1 MPTFEELR
9 RNKYGDSTPQ
19 PEEEPDESTVP
30 VEERLPA
37 PYEDSE
43 DVMVSELLNQNPQL
57 TTEQQESG
65 EEFTSEQWFGLALG
79 TGVELTAP
87 IASNIAYLKWL
98 NRAKAAAKATRGLK
112 ATPLGLLGLGAAE
125 VGIGALSNVANQKIQ
140 LHYKSQKKFKISE
153 VMAAGVFN
161 ASPVVKVIDGLPVFK
176 FLQPKTGSK
185 FSYRNIITKTGEKL
199 VSGAAIGLLESAFR
213 QSVSGLLQEEELFD
227 EAGNVK
233 EGVYRDLLVSAGVGA
248 TLNTAMHGGVG
259 LFSYWRTKG
268 KAGRAEAVK
277 LTDLMDGDLVKQIDD
292 INKEI
297 QAEAA
302 DVGIFTNFKEKN
314 ARIAALK
321 KKKKQVEEAK
331 QLNQQLKEEIQEENA
346 RVDEAE
352 ANPKPIEEE
361 QTLTEEELDAPDEN
375 LREYTEED
383 LEVPKERQPV
393 EEVVEDPGNFV
404 DESFDLDLLKPKA
417 EEPVVSETKVKKPE
431 EVITP
436 KAETPKPQLNR
447 KTGDFA
453 FQRQS
458 KFDQEGKLQIE
469 TEGLEPTTPL
479 EPTSQEFKLIEATI
493 KTLLKKGRTNDE
505 IIADLAARGF
515 GGAIVGAE
523 MKLRGGP
530 NATVSFDNVLNKLR
544 TDDKISLQESIET
557 ANQSARDAAKN
568 AKAPEVVE
576 EPKKPEAPKPKVLKR
591 DGELQSLIDRTK
603 AAFSGGDV
611 PTIEGANIIREGKKL
626 YDNSISI
633 FTKAIHTFRE
643 GGNKDVRALQIA
655 LDEVVFLRKLNQK
668 VSDPLSTLVGRGLQ
682 SHRQDAAKYNYQT
695 VLSERAGA
703 ESDAWSD
710 VEKSLR
716 QTIENEAD
724 VSLFKNIQDAL
735 DVRPRFKRLGQ
746 ELDRQAT
753 QDFKNKL
760 REATEK
766 EPKEIPQ
773 EVIISRLQ
781 KKLREAQ
788 EEFAGLRPEQ
798 KAKKG
803 KEKSQEEID
812 IQNRLDFYATGKRE
826 AKQIAQEES
835 KLETYLE
842 LLEEGD
848 LAKIRQEVG
857 PAPDWANKKEVGSYL
872 AKIRQ
877 VNNRTKKLLQKQVV
891 ESDISLQD
899 PKKVAKA
906 QAKQKAQ
913 LEKRLKELQKRFGDI
928 NKIRP
933 KDKPKKAEADAEI
946 EDLKNRIKFHEANEA
961 DALKLEAALKE
972 RARLLKVETGPLGQQ
987 RAEITKPKGPA
998 KVPGE
1003 LEKVNEDI
1011 NFLKKNIKSRVK
1023 EIDKAA
1029 LEMTD
1034 EFQAAKAEAEIN
1046 KQLTKLDEELEELR
1060 SSFAKEPIEPGV
1072 KKPKDKDP
1080 RVKEKEDK
1088 IAFYKEARQ
1097 QIITLKKRYAE
1108 RARLLKLETGPLG
1121 AQRAEVTP
1129 KPTGPKKSEGVIADL
1144 DKDIAFLRS
1153 NMRKRVDEIDR
1164 ARLEMDEAFQE
1175 AKMLESIRK
1184 RRAIAQKRLDE
1195 RRERF
1200 ADDTDLDRRAA
1211 EKAGRNIEET
1221 DPVLVETQQKI
1232 KFYDEL
1238 EAEALKKK
1246 QLKEELAKRAEM
1258 EGRGIVSEM
1267 RAHLAPKP
1275 TGPQKVRST
1284 DKIRQEIRDSD
1295 KRMRDK
1301 LKDIDAAQ
1309 DSFREERIYEAVRKQ
1324 AMLAAQRDVET
1335 KLSRFFKGWGN
1346 NRVYSMIWQTSSV
1359 LASALGGIASTF
1371 KQFAKLGAEP
1381 IADLMSTKNYSGTQ
1395 IGAWQVLKANAY
1407 GLKEGLKNWK
1417 GTGRAVAMTAK
1428 NLESATGAAGT
1439 NRLTGDVSLGDPVK
1453 LFEAAQEQARRKRLR
1468 GEDIKGVQHIFARM
1482 PIGKMFN
1489 EFMKL
1494 PLRGIM
1500 PIDEL
1505 FRRQLLRSELM
1516 AEAWK
1521 DAFDAIPN
1529 DPKKA
1534 GELAADLYKQKW
1546 TKDQGLEILSQEGV
1560 NATATDTINKELLFD
1575 SNVANLDPSE
1585 IAQPISDKVLKFVKE
1600 LKLLKDN
1607 PAIGTFIHLL
1617 APIMTVV
1624 ARGAGRSIR
1633 VGVPIIP
1640 AAQAARN
1647 PYNHRIKKVEG
1658 EIRDKDNYIAHEE
1671 TTPQRKE
1678 ELQKEKEELEQRIK
1692 ELKGRRIAYHRD
1704 AITDTLIGSG
1714 MMATGFGMG
1723 AAGVAVGTLAWMTP
1737 EQRKK
1742 FQYKNPKA
1750 KANTIEGW
1758 GYREFFPLSIAFAIG
1773 ADWGMYSEMKEFTDE
1788 EGKPILT
1795 QDQNAIGFIIRSMS
1809 ELFKEVPVAG
1819 GIKSLQKIATGES
1832 ENINSVLADWLGSFG
1847 LVPSQINKV
1856 MKLHFEK
1863 GSVEELKGGDWQDRT
1878 AYRIVGH
1885 NPTGNKKTDHF
1896 GHDMQSP
1903 KTLLNTFIRWA
1914 PDRPQE
1920 LNAFDE
1926 VYKKDIEGEGQLIKP
1941 PTQFPVVSGI
1951 DMYKFVD
1958 NNGVSLHYRFNQE
1971 VKKLNIDKTILEI
1984 VKDKRWRKAWLKGS
1998 RKRTGTA
2005 DIGSVSNPA
2014 LQKLNTKFRVA
2025 YERAAKNIM
2034 KNKALLNEFISEE
2047 ENEVGSVEYDKY
2059 GKNKTLK
2066 QVIDSARGQS
2076 VLTGRPIAVEEVLG
2090 RNDLDELLQA
2100 NPQMQLTD

>member
-37 PYEDSE
+37 PYEDSG

-79 TGVELTAP
+79 TSVELTAP

-98 NRAKAAAKATRGLK
+98 KRAKTVARPLRMN
-112 ATPLGLLGLGAAE
+112 PLGVVAAE
-125 VGIGALSNVANQKIQ
+125 VGIGVLSNIANQQIQ
-140 LHYKSQKKFKISE
+140 LKYKSQKAFKISE

-185 FSYRNIITKTGEKL
+185 FAYRNIITKGGEKL
-199 VSGAAIGLLESAFR
+199 VSGAAIGALESAFR

-248 TLNTAMHGGVG
+248 TLNTALHGGVG

-268 KAGRAEAVK
+268 RAGRAEAVK

-297 QAEAA
+297 QEEAA

-314 ARIAALK
+314 ARVAALK
-321 KKKKQVEEAK
+321 KKRQQVEEAK

-361 QTLTEEELDAPDEN
+361 QTLTEEELDKPDEN

-393 EEVVEDPGNFV
+393 EEPEVKVE
-404 DESFDLDLLKPKA
+404 E
-417 EEPVVSETKVKKPE
+417 
-431 EVITP
+431 
-436 KAETPKPQLNR
+436 
-447 KTGDFA
+447 
-453 FQRQS
+453 
-458 KFDQEGKLQIE
+458 
-469 TEGLEPTTPL
+469 
-479 EPTSQEFKLIEATI
+479 
-493 KTLLKKGRTNDE
+493 
-505 IIADLAARGF
+505 
-515 GGAIVGAE
+515 
-523 MKLRGGP
+523 
-530 NATVSFDNVLNKLR
+530 
-544 TDDKISLQESIET
+544 
-557 ANQSARDAAKN
+557 
-568 AKAPEVVE
+568 EVVE
-576 EPKKPEAPKPKVLKR
+576 EPTTPVEKVPEEIEPTAVKDEEVEVKEPEVVAEPQKPEAPTPKVLKR
-591 DGELQSLIDRTK
+591 DNALQSLIDRTK

-682 SHRQDAAKYNYQT
+682 SHRQDASKYNYQT

-826 AKQIAQEES
+826 AKQIAQEEA

-946 EDLKNRIKFHEANEA
+946 EDLKNRIKFHEANEG

-987 RAEITKPKGPA
+987 RAEITKPKGPT
-998 KVPGE
+998 KVSGE

-1029 LEMTD
+1029 LEITD

-1046 KQLTKLDEELEELR
+1046 KQLSKLDEELEELR

-1088 IAFYKEARQ
+1088 IAYYKEARQ
-1097 QIITLKKRYAE
+1097 QIITLKKKLAE
-1108 RARLLKLETGPLG
+1108 RDRLLKLETGPLG

-1164 ARLEMDEAFQE
+1164 AKLEMDEAFQE

-1211 EKAGRNIEET
+1211 ERAGRNIEET
-1221 DPVLVETQQKI
+1221 DPVLVETQEKI

-1309 DSFREERIYEAVRKQ
+1309 DSFREERIYESVRKQ

-1346 NRVYSMIWQTSSV
+1346 LRVYSMIHQTSSV

-1381 IADLMSTKNYSGTQ
+1381 IADLMTTKNYRGTQ
-1395 IGAWQVLKANAY
+1395 ISALQVLKANAH
-1407 GLKEGLKNWK
+1407 GLREGLKNWK

-1428 NLESATGAAGT
+1428 NLESATGAAGA
-1439 NRLTGDVSLGDPVK
+1439 NRLTGDISFGDPVK
-1453 LFEAAQEQARRKRLR
+1453 LFEAAEEQARRKRLK

-1482 PIGKMFN
+1482 PIGKMFH

-1505 FRRQLLRSELM
+1505 FKRQLLRAENMS
-1516 AEAWK
+1516 EAWK

-1534 GELAADLYKQKW
+1534 SELAADLYKQKW

-1560 NATATDTINKELLFD
+1560 NSTATDTINKELLFD

-1585 IAQPISDKVLKFVKE
+1585 IAQPTADKVLKFVKE

-1624 ARGAGRSIR
+1624 ARGAGRTIR
-1633 VGVPIIP
+1633 VGVPFIP
-1640 AAQAARN
+1640 AAQAIRN
-1647 PYNHRIKKVEG
+1647 PYNNKIKTVRDK
-1658 EIRDKDNYIAHEE
+1658 IRDKDNYIAHEE
-1671 TTPQRKE
+1671 TTPQRRQ
-1678 ELQKEKEELEQRIK
+1678 ELQKEKEELEQKIK

-1704 AITDTLIGSG
+1704 AITDTLMGSG
-1714 MMATGFGMG
+1714 MMVTGYGMG

-1737 EQRKK
+1737 EQRRK
-1742 FQYKNPKA
+1742 FQHKNPKA

-1773 ADWGMYSEMKEFTDE
+1773 ADYGMYSEMKEFTDE
-1788 EGKPILT
+1788 DGKPILT
-1795 QDQNAIGFIIRSMS
+1795 KDQNAIGFIIRSMA

-1847 LVPSQINKV
+1847 LVSTQINKV
-1856 MKLHFEK
+1856 MKLYFEK
-1863 GSVEELKGGDWQDRT
+1863 GSVEELKGGSWQDRT
-1878 AYRIVGH
+1878 AYRVVGH

-1903 KTLLNTFIRWA
+1903 KTWLNTFIRWA
-1914 PDRPQE
+1914 PDRSQE

-1926 VYKKDIEGEGQLIKP
+1926 VYKKDIEGDGQLIKP
-1941 PTQFPVVSGI
+1941 PTQFPEVSGI

-1971 VKKLNIDKTILEI
+1971 VKKLNVDKLIIDI

-2005 DIGSVSNPA
+2005 DLGSVSNPA
-2014 LQKLNTKFRVA
+2014 LQKLNTKFRLA
-2025 YERAAKNIM
+2025 YERAAKNMM

-2047 ENEVGSVEYDKY
+2047 ENEVGTVEYDKY

-2066 QVIDSARGQS
+2066 QAIDSARGQS

-2090 RNDLDELLQA
+2090 RNDLEELLQA
-2100 NPQMQLTD
+2100 NPQMQRTD

>member
-1 MPTFEELR
+1 MSFELA
-9 RNKYGDSTPQ
+9 NKLIAGEKVSPKE

-37 PYEDSE
+37 PYEDAG
-43 DVMVSELLNQNPQL
+43 DIMVSELLDQNPQL

-87 IASNIAYLKWL
+87 IAGNIAYLKWL

-112 ATPLGLLGLGAAE
+112 ATPLGLLAFGAGEVILG
-125 VGIGALSNVANQKIQ
+125 GLSNVANQKIQ

-185 FSYRNIITKTGEKL
+185 FAYRNIIVKGGEKL

-302 DVGIFTNFKEKN
+302 DVGIFTNFKEKK
-314 ARIAALK
+314 AGIAALK
-321 KKKKQVEEAK
+321 KNKKKLEEAK

-393 EEVVEDPGNFV
+393 EEPEVKVEEVVE
-404 DESFDLDLLKPKA
+404 
-417 EEPVVSETKVKKPE
+417 
-431 EVITP
+431 
-436 KAETPKPQLNR
+436 
-447 KTGDFA
+447 
-453 FQRQS
+453 
-458 KFDQEGKLQIE
+458 
-469 TEGLEPTTPL
+469 EPTTPV
-479 EPTSQEFKLIEATI
+479 EKEEVEVKE
-493 KTLLKKGRTNDE
+493 
-505 IIADLAARGF
+505 
-515 GGAIVGAE
+515 
-523 MKLRGGP
+523 
-530 NATVSFDNVLNKLR
+530 
-544 TDDKISLQESIET
+544 
-557 ANQSARDAAKN
+557 
-568 AKAPEVVE
+568 PEVVE
-576 EPKKPEAPKPKVLKR
+576 EPKKPEAAPKPKILKR

-611 PTIEGANIIREGKKL
+611 PTIEGPNIIRESKKL

-633 FTKAIHTFRE
+633 FTKAIHTFKE

-668 VSDPLSTLVGRGLQ
+668 VSDPMAALVARGLQ
-682 SHRQDAAKYNYQT
+682 SHRQDAAKDNYQT
-695 VLSERAGA
+695 VLSERAITERGA
-703 ESDAWSD
+703 WGD
-710 VEKSLR
+710 VERSLR
-716 QTIENEAD
+716 QAIENEAD

-913 LEKRLKELQKRFGDI
+913 LEKRLKELQKRFGNI

-946 EDLKNRIKFHEANEA
+946 EDLKNRIKFHEANEG

-987 RAEITKPKGPA
+987 RAEITKPKGPT
-998 KVPGE
+998 KVSGE

-1164 ARLEMDEAFQE
+1164 AKLEMDEAFQE

-1258 EGRGIVSEM
+1258 EGR
-1267 RAHLAPKP
+1267 
-1275 TGPQKVRST
+1275 
-1284 DKIRQEIRDSD
+1284 
-1295 KRMRDK
+1295 
-1301 LKDIDAAQ
+1301 
-1309 DSFREERIYEAVRKQ
+1309 
-1324 AMLAAQRDVET
+1324 
-1335 KLSRFFKGWGN
+1335 
-1346 NRVYSMIWQTSSV
+1346 YSV
-1359 LASALGGIASTF
+1359 
-1371 KQFAKLGAEP
+1371 
-1381 IADLMSTKNYSGTQ
+1381 
-1395 IGAWQVLKANAY
+1395 
-1407 GLKEGLKNWK
+1407 
-1417 GTGRAVAMTAK
+1417 
-1428 NLESATGAAGT
+1428 
-1439 NRLTGDVSLGDPVK
+1439 
-1453 LFEAAQEQARRKRLR
+1453 
-1468 GEDIKGVQHIFARM
+1468 
-1482 PIGKMFN
+1482 
-1489 EFMKL
+1489 
-1494 PLRGIM
+1494 
-1500 PIDEL
+1500 
-1505 FRRQLLRSELM
+1505 
-1516 AEAWK
+1516 
-1521 DAFDAIPN
+1521 
-1529 DPKKA
+1529 
-1534 GELAADLYKQKW
+1534 
-1546 TKDQGLEILSQEGV
+1546 
-1560 NATATDTINKELLFD
+1560 
-1575 SNVANLDPSE
+1575 
-1585 IAQPISDKVLKFVKE
+1585 
-1600 LKLLKDN
+1600 
-1607 PAIGTFIHLL
+1607 
-1617 APIMTVV
+1617 
-1624 ARGAGRSIR
+1624 
-1633 VGVPIIP
+1633 
-1640 AAQAARN
+1640 
-1647 PYNHRIKKVEG
+1647 
-1658 EIRDKDNYIAHEE
+1658 
-1671 TTPQRKE
+1671 
-1678 ELQKEKEELEQRIK
+1678 
-1692 ELKGRRIAYHRD
+1692 
-1704 AITDTLIGSG
+1704 
-1714 MMATGFGMG
+1714 
-1723 AAGVAVGTLAWMTP
+1723 
-1737 EQRKK
+1737 
-1742 FQYKNPKA
+1742 
-1750 KANTIEGW
+1750 
-1758 GYREFFPLSIAFAIG
+1758 
-1773 ADWGMYSEMKEFTDE
+1773 
-1788 EGKPILT
+1788 
-1795 QDQNAIGFIIRSMS
+1795 
-1809 ELFKEVPVAG
+1809 
-1819 GIKSLQKIATGES
+1819 
-1832 ENINSVLADWLGSFG
+1832 
-1847 LVPSQINKV
+1847 
-1856 MKLHFEK
+1856 
-1863 GSVEELKGGDWQDRT
+1863 
-1878 AYRIVGH
+1878 
-1885 NPTGNKKTDHF
+1885 
-1896 GHDMQSP
+1896 
-1903 KTLLNTFIRWA
+1903 
-1914 PDRPQE
+1914 
-1920 LNAFDE
+1920 
-1926 VYKKDIEGEGQLIKP
+1926 
-1941 PTQFPVVSGI
+1941 
-1951 DMYKFVD
+1951 
-1958 NNGVSLHYRFNQE
+1958 
-1971 VKKLNIDKTILEI
+1971 
-1984 VKDKRWRKAWLKGS
+1984 
-1998 RKRTGTA
+1998 
-2005 DIGSVSNPA
+2005 
-2014 LQKLNTKFRVA
+2014 
-2025 YERAAKNIM
+2025 
-2034 KNKALLNEFISEE
+2034 
-2047 ENEVGSVEYDKY
+2047 
-2059 GKNKTLK
+2059 
-2066 QVIDSARGQS
+2066 
-2076 VLTGRPIAVEEVLG
+2076 
-2090 RNDLDELLQA
+2090 
-2100 NPQMQLTD
+2100 

>member
-1 MPTFEELR
+1 MSFELA
-9 RNKYGDSTPQ
+9 NKIIAGEKVSPKE

-30 VEERLPA
+30 LEERLPA
-37 PYEDSE
+37 PYEDAG
-43 DVMVSELLNQNPQL
+43 DIMVSELLDQNPQL

-79 TGVELTAP
+79 TGVELTTP
-87 IASNIAYLKWL
+87 IAGNIAYLKWL

-112 ATPLGLLGLGAAE
+112 ATPLGLLGLGAGE
-125 VGIGALSNVANQKIQ
+125 VILGGLSNVANQKIQ

-161 ASPVVKVIDGLPVFK
+161 ASPVVKFVDGLPVFK

-185 FSYRNIITKTGEKL
+185 FAYRNIIVKTGEKL
-199 VSGAAIGLLESAFR
+199 VSGATIGLLESAFR
-213 QSVSGLLQEEELFD
+213 NSVSGLLKEQELFD

-233 EGVYRDLLVSAGVGA
+233 EGVYEDLLMSAGVGA
-248 TLNTAMHGGVG
+248 TLNTAMHGSVG

-268 KAGRAEAVK
+268 KAGRVEAVK

-297 QAEAA
+297 QATAA
-302 DVGIFTNFKEKN
+302 DVGIFTNIKEKN
-314 ARIAALK
+314 AKIAALK

-361 QTLTEEELDAPDEN
+361 QTLTEEELDEPDEN

-393 EEVVEDPGNFV
+393 EEPEVKVEEEVVE
-404 DESFDLDLLKPKA
+404 
-417 EEPVVSETKVKKPE
+417 EPATPVEKVPEDIEPTPVKDE
-431 EVITP
+431 EV
-436 KAETPKPQLNR
+436 
-447 KTGDFA
+447 
-453 FQRQS
+453 
-458 KFDQEGKLQIE
+458 
-469 TEGLEPTTPL
+469 
-479 EPTSQEFKLIEATI
+479 EA
-493 KTLLKKGRTNDE
+493 KE
-505 IIADLAARGF
+505 
-515 GGAIVGAE
+515 
-523 MKLRGGP
+523 
-530 NATVSFDNVLNKLR
+530 
-544 TDDKISLQESIET
+544 
-557 ANQSARDAAKN
+557 
-568 AKAPEVVE
+568 PEVVE

-591 DGELQSLIDRTK
+591 DNALQSLIDRTK

-643 GGNKDVRALQIA
+643 GGNKDVRALRIA

-668 VSDPLSTLVGRGLQ
+668 VSDPLSTLSGRGLQ

-695 VLSERAGA
+695 VLSERAITERGA
-703 ESDAWSD
+703 WGD
-710 VEKSLR
+710 VERSLR
-716 QTIENEAD
+716 QAIENEAD

-812 IQNRLDFYATGKRE
+812 IQNRLNFYATGKRE
-826 AKQIAQEES
+826 AKQIAQEEA

-877 VNNRTKKLLQKQVV
+877 VNNRTKKLLQKQVI
-891 ESDISLQD
+891 EADISLQD

-987 RAEITKPKGPA
+987 RAEITKPKGPT

-1003 LEKVNEDI
+1003 LEKVNKDI
-1011 NFLKKNIKSRVK
+1011 NFLKKNIRSRVK

-1029 LEMTD
+1029 IEITD

-1046 KQLTKLDEELEELR
+1046 KQLTKLDDELEELR
-1060 SSFAKEPIEPGV
+1060 VSFAKEPIEPGV

-1088 IAFYKEARQ
+1088 IAFYKEARR
-1097 QIITLKKRYAE
+1097 QIITLKKKLAE
-1108 RARLLKLETGPLG
+1108 RDRLLKLETGPLG

-1164 ARLEMDEAFQE
+1164 ARLEMDEAYQE

-1211 EKAGRNIEET
+1211 ERAGRNIEET
-1221 DPVLVETQQKI
+1221 DFVLVETKEKI

-1301 LKDIDAAQ
+1301 LKDIDGAQ
-1309 DSFREERIYEAVRKQ
+1309 DSFREERIYESVRKQ
-1324 AMLAAQRDVET
+1324 AVSLAEKDVQN
-1335 KLSRFFKGWGN
+1335 KFVSIMKQWGN
-1346 NRVYSMIWQTSSV
+1346 YRVYAMIHQTSSV
-1359 LASALGGIASTF
+1359 LASALGGISSSF

-1381 IADLMSTKNYSGTQ
+1381 IADFLSSKEFRSSESGRVKEAILTFQ
-1395 IGAWQVLKANAY
+1395 ANLY
-1407 GLKEGLKNWK
+1407 GLREGFRNWE

-1428 NLESATGAAGT
+1428 NLKGATGATGL
-1439 NRLTGDVSLGDPVK
+1439 NRLTGDVLAGDPVK
-1453 LFEAAQEQARRKRLR
+1453 LFEAAKEQARRQRLK
-1468 GEDIKGVQHIFARM
+1468 GEKITGVQHIFARM
-1482 PIGKMFN
+1482 PIGKIID
-1489 EFMKL
+1489 EIMKL

-1505 FRRQLLRSELM
+1505 FKRQLLRSELM

-1521 DAFDAIPN
+1521 DAYNAIPN

-1560 NATATDTINKELLFD
+1560 NATATDTINKELLMD
-1575 SNVANLDPSE
+1575 SNVANLSPEE
-1585 IAQPISDKVLKFVKE
+1585 IYVPIADRFLRGVKDLRNE
-1600 LKLLKDN
+1600 NDYQGASAL
-1607 PAIGTFIHLL
+1607 IHLL
-1617 APIMTVV
+1617 FPILTVV
-1624 ARGAGRSIR
+1624 ARGASRSFR

-1640 AAQAARN
+1640 MTQARVLN
-1647 PYNHRIKKVEG
+1647 PYNSKIKKVETD
-1658 EIRDKDNYIAHEE
+1658 IINKDNQIAHKE
-1671 TTPQRKE
+1671 TTSSERF
-1678 ELQKEKEELEQRIK
+1678 ELQRSKEGLEQK
-1692 ELKGRRIAYHRD
+1692 LKDLKGRRVAYNRD
-1704 AITDTLIGSG
+1704 AITDMIVGAGMIGSG
-1714 MMATGFGMG
+1714 IL
-1723 AAGVAVGTLAWMTP
+1723 AGSAGIAIGTLSWMTRNQK
-1737 EQRKK
+1737 EKFERKSP
-1742 FQYKNPKA
+1742 KN
-1750 KANTIEGW
+1750 KANTIGGW
-1758 GYREFFPLSIAFAIG
+1758 SYKEFFPLSIGFALG
-1773 ADWGMYSEMKEFTDE
+1773 ADIGMYLKLRENAPD
-1788 EGKPILT
+1788 GKPILT
-1795 QDQNAIGFIIRSMS
+1795 KDQSYFNIGINAII
-1809 ELFKEVPVAG
+1809 ELYKEIPVAG
-1819 GIKSLQKIATGES
+1819 GIKTVEKLFSQDDDQMY
-1832 ENINSVLADWLGSFG
+1832 SVISDWLSSFIFIPAQ
-1847 LVPSQINKV
+1847 VKKV
-1856 MKLHFEK
+1856 LKLYFEK
-1863 GSVEELKGGDWQDRT
+1863 GSIEDLKGGSWLDRT
-1878 AYRIVGH
+1878 TYNTLGH

-1896 GHDMQSP
+1896 GYDMQSD
-1903 KTLLNTFIRWA
+1903 KTLLNTFLRMA
-1914 PDRPQE
+1914 PARAE
-1920 LNAFDE
+1920 GLNEFDLIF
-1926 VYKKDIEGEGQLIKP
+1926 KKDIEGEGELIKSP
-1941 PTQFPVVSGI
+1941 NQFPISDYSGI
-1951 DMYKFVD
+1951 DMYKFKD
-1958 NNGVSLHYRFNQE
+1958 NNGMTLRYRFNQE
-1971 VKKLNIDKTILEI
+1971 LKKLKVDEQVLEKI
-1984 VKDKRWRKAWLKGS
+1984 KNKSWKKKYERGS
-1998 RKRTGTA
+1998 ERRDNTVDLT
-2005 DIGSVSNPA
+2005 SVSNPG
-2014 LQKLNTKFRVA
+2014 LQDLNEILNKG
-2025 YERAAKNIM
+2025 YKKAAKNIL
-2034 KNKALLNEFISEE
+2034 KNIGNTGNTVWIDEFISEE
-2047 ENEVGSVEYDKY
+2047 ENKVGTVEYNKY
-2059 GKNKTLK
+2059 GPHKTLR
-2066 QVIDSARGQS
+2066 QVTDKAKGKS
-2076 VLTGRPIAVEEVLG
+2076 VHTGSPISLDEILKEQ
-2090 RNDLDELLQA
+2090 DLEELLQA
-2100 NPQMQLTD
+2100 NPQMQRTD

>member
-9 RNKYGDSTPQ
+9 KSKYGDSKPQ
-19 PEEEPDESTVP
+19 VEEEEVDESTVP
-30 VEERLPA
+30 LEERLPA
-37 PYEDSE
+37 PYEDA
-43 DVMVSELLNQNPQL
+43 DDIMVSELLNPNTQL
-57 TTEQQESG
+57 TTEQQEQSTG

-79 TGVELTAP
+79 TTFELTAP

-98 NRAKAAAKATRGLK
+98 NRAKAASKATRLLK
-112 ATPLGLLGLGAAE
+112 GTPLGLLGFGAGE
-125 VGIGALSNVANQKIQ
+125 VTVGALSNVANQKIQ
-140 LHYKSQKKFKISE
+140 QHYKSQKAFKISE
-153 VMAAGVFN
+153 VFAAGVFN
-161 ASPVVKVIDGLPVFK
+161 ASPVVKFVDGLPVFK

-185 FSYRNIITKTGEKL
+185 FSYRNIVTKGGEKL

-213 QSVSGLLQEEELFD
+213 QSVSGLLQEEDLFD

-248 TLNTAMHGGVG
+248 TLNTALHGSVG

-277 LTDLMDGDLVKQIDD
+277 LTDLMDGELVKQVDD

-297 QAEAA
+297 QKEAD
-302 DVGIFTNFKEKN
+302 DVGVFTNFAKKN
-314 ARIAALK
+314 AKIAKLK
-321 KKKKQVEEAK
+321 KQRKQVEEA
-331 QLNQQLKEEIQEENA
+331 QELNQQLKEEIQEENA

-361 QTLTEEELDAPDEN
+361 QTLTEEELDAPDEK
-375 LREYTEED
+375 LRE
-383 LEVPKERQPV
+383 
-393 EEVVEDPGNFV
+393 
-404 DESFDLDLLKPKA
+404 
-417 EEPVVSETKVKKPE
+417 
-431 EVITP
+431 
-436 KAETPKPQLNR
+436 
-447 KTGDFA
+447 
-453 FQRQS
+453 
-458 KFDQEGKLQIE
+458 
-469 TEGLEPTTPL
+469 
-479 EPTSQEFKLIEATI
+479 
-493 KTLLKKGRTNDE
+493 
-505 IIADLAARGF
+505 
-515 GGAIVGAE
+515 VGE
-523 MKLRGGP
+523 
-530 NATVSFDNVLNKLR
+530 
-544 TDDKISLQESIET
+544 
-557 ANQSARDAAKN
+557 
-568 AKAPEVVE
+568 EVVE
-576 EPKKPEAPKPKVLKR
+576 EPKVVEEEPAVQPKVEEPTAAGELAPPTAKEPETVVKQEPIEKPEAPKPETVPTPKILKR
-591 DGELQSLIDRTK
+591 DNVLQSLIDRTK

-626 YDNSISI
+626 YDDSISI

-724 VSLFKNIQDAL
+724 VTLFKNIQDAL

-760 REATEK
+760 REAVEK

-788 EEFAGLRPEQ
+788 QEFAGLRPEQ

-826 AKQIAQEES
+826 AKQVAQEES

-857 PAPDWANKKEVGSYL
+857 PAPDWNNKKEVASYL
-872 AKIRQ
+872 STIRK
-877 VNNRTKKLLQKQVV
+877 VNNKTKKLLQKQVI

-899 PKKVAKA
+899 PNKVAKA

-987 RAEITKPKGPA
+987 RAEIAKPKGPT
-998 KVPGE
+998 KVSGE
-1003 LEKVNEDI
+1003 LEKVN
-1011 NFLKKNIKSRVK
+1011 
-1023 EIDKAA
+1023 
-1029 LEMTD
+1029 
-1034 EFQAAKAEAEIN
+1034 
-1046 KQLTKLDEELEELR
+1046 
-1060 SSFAKEPIEPGV
+1060 
-1072 KKPKDKDP
+1072 
-1080 RVKEKEDK
+1080 
-1088 IAFYKEARQ
+1088 
-1097 QIITLKKRYAE
+1097 
-1108 RARLLKLETGPLG
+1108 
-1121 AQRAEVTP
+1121 
-1129 KPTGPKKSEGVIADL
+1129 
-1144 DKDIAFLRS
+1144 KDIAFLRS

-1164 ARLEMDEAFQE
+1164 ARLEMTEEFQE

-1195 RRERF
+1195 RRARLG
-1200 ADDTDLDRRAA
+1200 DDDDLDRRAA
-1211 EKAGRNIEET
+1211 ERAGRKIEET
-1221 DPVLVETQQKI
+1221 DPVLVETQEKI

-1246 QLKEELAKRAEM
+1246 QLKEELARRAEM
-1258 EGRGIVSEM
+1258 EGRGVVSEM

-1346 NRVYSMIWQTSSV
+1346 NRVYAMIWQTSSV
-1359 LASALGGIASTF
+1359 IASALGGIASTF

-1381 IADLMSTKNYSGTQ
+1381 IADLMSTKKYRGTQ
-1395 IGAWQVLKANAY
+1395 IGALQVLKANAH
-1407 GLKEGLKNWK
+1407 GLAEGLRNWK

-1428 NLESATGAAGT
+1428 NLESATGAAGA
-1439 NRLTGDVSLGDPVK
+1439 NRLTGDISLGDPEK
-1453 LFEAAQEQARRKRLR
+1453 LFEAAQELARRKRLR
-1468 GEDIKGVQHIFARM
+1468 GEKVTGVQHIFARM
-1482 PIGKMFN
+1482 PIGKMLN
-1489 EFMKL
+1489 ELLKL

-1516 AEAWK
+1516 SEAWK
-1521 DAFDAIPN
+1521 DAFEAIPN

-1534 GELAADLYKQKW
+1534 RELAADLYKQKW
-1546 TKDQGLEILSQEGV
+1546 TKDQGIEILSQEGV

-1575 SNVANLDPSE
+1575 SNVANLDPTE
-1585 IAQPISDKVLKFVKE
+1585 IAQPISDTVLRFVKE

-1607 PAIGTFIHLL
+1607 PSAGALIHLL

-1640 AAQAARN
+1640 ATQAIRN
-1647 PYNHRIKKVEG
+1647 PYNRRIKRVEG
-1658 EIRDKDNYIAHEE
+1658 EIRNKDNYIAHEE
-1671 TTPQRKE
+1671 TTPQRRQ
-1678 ELQKEKEELEQRIK
+1678 ELQKEKEELEQRVK

-1704 AITDTLIGSG
+1704 AITDTLMGSG
-1714 MMATGFGMG
+1714 MMAAGYGMG
-1723 AAGVAVGTLAWMTP
+1723 AAGVALGTLAWMTP
-1737 EQRKK
+1737 EQRRK
-1742 FQYKNPKA
+1742 FEHKNPKA

-1758 GYREFFPLSIAFAIG
+1758 GYRELFPLSIAFAIG
-1773 ADWGMYSEMKEFTDE
+1773 ADMANYDLMKDFTGED
-1788 EGKPILT
+1788 GKPILT
-1795 QDQNAIGFIIRSMS
+1795 EDQNRLGFVLRSIA
-1809 ELFKEVPVAG
+1809 ELFREVPVAG
-1819 GIKSLQKIATGES
+1819 GMKSIERIMSGKD
-1832 ENINSVLADWLGSFG
+1832 ENINSVLADWLGSFA
-1847 LVPSQINKV
+1847 LMPSQINKV
-1856 MKLHFEK
+1856 LKLFFEK
-1863 GSVEELKGGDWQDRT
+1863 GSVEELKGGTWQDRT
-1878 AYRIVGH
+1878 AYKITGH

-1903 KTLLNTFIRWA
+1903 KTWLNTFIRWA
-1914 PDRPQE
+1914 PERSEE

-1926 VYKKDIEGEGQLIKP
+1926 VYKKDIEGDGQLIKP
-1941 PTQFPVVSGI
+1941 PNKFPTISGI
-1951 DMYKFVD
+1951 DMYKFID

-1971 VKKLNIDKTILEI
+1971 VKKLNVDKTIIEI
-1984 VKDKRWRKAWLKGS
+1984 IKNKKWRKAWLKGS

-2014 LQKLNTKFRVA
+2014 LQVLNTAFTKA
-2025 YERAAKNIM
+2025 YKAAAKNMM
-2034 KNKALLNEFISEE
+2034 KDKVLLKEFISEE
-2047 ENEVGSVEYDKY
+2047 ENEVGTLDYNKY
-2059 GKNKTLK
+2059 GPHKTLK
-2066 QVIDSARGQS
+2066 QVIDSARGQTVFTGTPVS
-2076 VLTGRPIAVEEVLG
+2076 VERTLG
-2090 RNDLDELLQA
+2090 RNDLDELLKT
-2100 NPQMQLTD
+2100 NF

>member
-1 MPTFEELR
+1 MSFELA
-9 RNKYGDSTPQ
+9 NKIIVGEKVSPKE

-37 PYEDSE
+37 PYEDAG
-43 DVMVSELLNQNPQL
+43 DIMVSELLDQNPQL

-98 NRAKAAAKATRGLK
+98 NRTKAAAKATRGLK
-112 ATPLGLLGLGAAE
+112 ATPLGLIGFGLAE
-125 VGIGALSNVANQKIQ
+125 LGIGAASNYANQKIQ
-140 LHYKSQKKFKISE
+140 LHYKSQKKFKWSE
-153 VMAAGVFN
+153 IMAAAVFN
-161 ASPVVKVIDGLPVFK
+161 ASPVVKFVDGLPVFK

-185 FSYRNIITKTGEKL
+185 FAYRNIITKTGEKL

-213 QSVSGLLQEEELFD
+213 NSVSGLLKEQELFD

-233 EGVYRDLLVSAGVGA
+233 EGVYKDLLVSAGVGA

-297 QAEAA
+297 QAEA
-302 DVGIFTNFKEKN
+302 DGVGIFSALTTNFKEKN

-331 QLNQQLKEEIQEENA
+331 ELNQQLKEEIQEENA

-361 QTLTEEELDAPDEN
+361 QTLTEEELDKPDEN

-393 EEVVEDPGNFV
+393 EEPEVKVEEEVVE
-404 DESFDLDLLKPKA
+404 
-417 EEPVVSETKVKKPE
+417 
-431 EVITP
+431 
-436 KAETPKPQLNR
+436 
-447 KTGDFA
+447 
-453 FQRQS
+453 
-458 KFDQEGKLQIE
+458 
-469 TEGLEPTTPL
+469 EPTTPVEKVPEEI
-479 EPTSQEFKLIEATI
+479 EPTAVK
-493 KTLLKKGRTNDE
+493 DE
-505 IIADLAARGF
+505 E
-515 GGAIVGAE
+515 VGVKE
-523 MKLRGGP
+523 
-530 NATVSFDNVLNKLR
+530 
-544 TDDKISLQESIET
+544 
-557 ANQSARDAAKN
+557 
-568 AKAPEVVE
+568 PEVVE
-576 EPKKPEAPKPKVLKR
+576 EPKKPEAPTPKVLKR

-611 PTIEGANIIREGKKL
+611 PTIEGPNIIRESKKL

-668 VSDPLSTLVGRGLQ
+668 VSDPMAALVGRGLR
-682 SHRQDAAKYNYQT
+682 SHRQDAAKDNYQT
-695 VLSERAGA
+695 VLSERAITERGA
-703 ESDAWSD
+703 WGD
-710 VEKSLR
+710 VERSLR
-716 QTIENEAD
+716 QAIENEAD

-788 EEFAGLRPEQ
+788 EEFARLRSEQ

-826 AKQIAQEES
+826 AKQIAQEEA

-987 RAEITKPKGPA
+987 RAEITKPKGPT
-998 KVPGE
+998 KVSGE

-1011 NFLKKNIKSRVK
+1011 NFLNKNIKSRVK

-1034 EFQAAKAEAEIN
+1034 EFQAAKVEAEIN
-1046 KQLTKLDEELEELR
+1046 KQLTKLDKELEELR
-1060 SSFAKEPIEPGV
+1060 ASFAKEPVEPGV

-1097 QIITLKKRYAE
+1097 QIITLKKKYAE

-1164 ARLEMDEAFQE
+1164 ARLEMTEEFQE

-1258 EGRGIVSEM
+1258 EGRGVVSEM

-1301 LKDIDAAQ
+1301 LKDIDGAQ
-1309 DSFREERIYEAVRKQ
+1309 DSFREERIYESVRKQ
-1324 AMLAAQRDVET
+1324 AVSLAEKDVQN
-1335 KLSRFFKGWGN
+1335 KFVRIMKQWGN
-1346 NRVYSMIWQTSSV
+1346 YRVYAMIHQTSSV
-1359 LASALGGIASTF
+1359 LASALGGISSSF

-1381 IADLMSTKNYSGTQ
+1381 IADFLSSKEFRSSESGRVKEAILTFQ
-1395 IGAWQVLKANAY
+1395 ANLY
-1407 GLKEGLKNWK
+1407 GLREGFRNWE
-1417 GTGRAVAMTAK
+1417 GTGKAVAMTAK
-1428 NLESATGAAGT
+1428 NLKGATGATGL
-1439 NRLTGDVSLGDPVK
+1439 NRLTGDVLVGDPVK
-1453 LFEAAQEQARRKRLR
+1453 LFEAAKEQARRQRLK
-1468 GEDIKGVQHIFARM
+1468 GEKITGVQHIFARM
-1482 PIGKMFN
+1482 PIGKIID
-1489 EFMKL
+1489 EIMKL

-1505 FRRQLLRSELM
+1505 FKRQLLRSELM

-1521 DAFDAIPN
+1521 DAYNAIPN

-1560 NATATDTINKELLFD
+1560 NATATDTINKELLMD
-1575 SNVANLDPSE
+1575 SNVANLSPEE
-1585 IAQPISDKVLKFVKE
+1585 IYVPIADRFLRGVKDLRNE
-1600 LKLLKDN
+1600 NDYQGASAL
-1607 PAIGTFIHLL
+1607 IHLL
-1617 APIMTVV
+1617 FPILTVV
-1624 ARGAGRSIR
+1624 ARGASRSFR
-1633 VGVPIIP
+1633 VGVPVIP
-1640 AAQAARN
+1640 MTQARVLN
-1647 PYNHRIKKVEG
+1647 PYNSKIKKVETD
-1658 EIRDKDNYIAHEE
+1658 IINKDNQIAHKE
-1671 TTPQRKE
+1671 TTSSERF
-1678 ELQKEKEELEQRIK
+1678 ELQRSKEGLEQK
-1692 ELKGRRIAYHRD
+1692 LKDLKGRRVAYNRD
-1704 AITDTLIGSG
+1704 AITDMIVGAGMIGSG
-1714 MMATGFGMG
+1714 IL
-1723 AAGVAVGTLAWMTP
+1723 AGSAGIAIGTLSWMTRNQK
-1737 EQRKK
+1737 EK
-1742 FQYKNPKA
+1742 FESKSPKN
-1750 KANTIEGW
+1750 KANTIGGW
-1758 GYREFFPLSIAFAIG
+1758 SYKEFFPLSIGFAIG
-1773 ADWGMYSEMKEFTDE
+1773 ADIGMYLKLRENAPD
-1788 EGKPILT
+1788 GKPILT
-1795 QDQNAIGFIIRSMS
+1795 EDQSFFNIGINAII
-1809 ELFKEVPVAG
+1809 ELYKEIPVAG
-1819 GIKSLQKIATGES
+1819 GIKTVEKLFSQDDDKMY
-1832 ENINSVLADWLGSFG
+1832 SVLSDWLSSFIFI
-1847 LVPSQINKV
+1847 PSQVKKV
-1856 MKLHFEK
+1856 LKLHFEK
-1863 GSVEELKGGDWQDRT
+1863 GSIEDLKGGSWLDRT
-1878 AYRIVGH
+1878 TYNTLGH

-1896 GHDMQSP
+1896 GHDMQSD
-1903 KTLLNTFIRWA
+1903 KTLLNTFLRMA
-1914 PDRPQE
+1914 PARAE
-1920 LNAFDE
+1920 GLNEFDLIF
-1926 VYKKDIEGEGQLIKP
+1926 KKDIEGDGELIKP
-1941 PTQFPVVSGI
+1941 PNQFPISDYSGI
-1951 DMYKFVD
+1951 DMYKFKD
-1958 NNGVSLHYRFNQE
+1958 NKGMTLRYRFNQE
-1971 VKKLNIDKTILEI
+1971 LKKLKVDEQVLEKI
-1984 VKDKRWRKAWLKGS
+1984 KNKSWKKKYERGS
-1998 RKRTGTA
+1998 ERRDNTVDLT
-2005 DIGSVSNPA
+2005 SVSNPG
-2014 LQKLNTKFRVA
+2014 LRDLNEILNKG
-2025 YERAAKNIM
+2025 YKKAAKNIL
-2034 KNKALLNEFISEE
+2034 KNIGNTDNTVWIDEFISEE
-2047 ENEVGSVEYDKY
+2047 ENEVGTVEYNKY
-2059 GKNKTLK
+2059 GPRKTLR
-2066 QVIDSARGQS
+2066 QVTDKAKGKS
-2076 VLTGRPIAVEEVLG
+2076 VHTGAPISLDEILKEQ
-2090 RNDLDELLQA
+2090 DLEELLQA
-2100 NPQMQLTD
+2100 NPQMQRTD

>member
-9 RNKYGDSTPQ
+9 KSKYGDSKPQ
-19 PEEEPDESTVP
+19 IEEEEVDESTVP
-30 VEERLPA
+30 LEERLPA
-37 PYEDSE
+37 PYEDA
-43 DVMVSELLNQNPQL
+43 DDIMVSELLNPNTQL
-57 TTEQQESG
+57 TTEQQEQSAG

-79 TGVELTAP
+79 TSVELTAP
-87 IASNIAYLKWL
+87 IASNIAYIKWL
-98 NRAKAAAKATRGLK
+98 NRAKAASKATRPLK
-112 ATPLGLLGLGAAE
+112 GTPLGLLGLGAAE
-125 VGIGALSNVANQKIQ
+125 VTVGALSNVANQKIQ
-140 LHYKSQKKFKISE
+140 QHYKSQKAFKISE
-153 VMAAGVFN
+153 VFAAGVFN

-185 FSYRNIITKTGEKL
+185 FSYRNIVTKGGEKL

-213 QSVSGLLQEEELFD
+213 QSVSGLLQEEDLFD

-248 TLNTAMHGGVG
+248 TLNTALHGGVG

-277 LTDLMDGDLVKQIDD
+277 LTDLMDGELVKQVDD

-297 QAEAA
+297 QKEAD
-302 DVGIFTNFKEKN
+302 DVGVFTNFAKKN
-314 ARIAALK
+314 AKIAKLK
-321 KKKKQVEEAK
+321 KQRKQLEEA
-331 QLNQQLKEEIQEENA
+331 QELNQQLKEEIQEENA

-361 QTLTEEELDAPDEN
+361 QTLTEEELDAPDEK
-375 LREYTEED
+375 LRE
-383 LEVPKERQPV
+383 V
-393 EEVVEDPGNFV
+393 EE
-404 DESFDLDLLKPKA
+404 
-417 EEPVVSETKVKKPE
+417 
-431 EVITP
+431 
-436 KAETPKPQLNR
+436 
-447 KTGDFA
+447 
-453 FQRQS
+453 
-458 KFDQEGKLQIE
+458 
-469 TEGLEPTTPL
+469 
-479 EPTSQEFKLIEATI
+479 
-493 KTLLKKGRTNDE
+493 
-505 IIADLAARGF
+505 
-515 GGAIVGAE
+515 
-523 MKLRGGP
+523 
-530 NATVSFDNVLNKLR
+530 
-544 TDDKISLQESIET
+544 
-557 ANQSARDAAKN
+557 
-568 AKAPEVVE
+568 EVVE
-576 EPKKPEAPKPKVLKR
+576 EPKVVEEEPVVQTEKPKVEEPTAVGEPAPPTAEEPETVVKQEPIDKPEAPKPETVPTPKVLKR
-591 DGELQSLIDRTK
+591 DNVLQSLIDRTK

-626 YDNSISI
+626 YDDSISI

-668 VSDPLSTLVGRGLQ
+668 VSDPMSTLVARGLQ

-724 VSLFKNIQDAL
+724 VTLFKNIQDAL

-760 REATEK
+760 REAVEK

-788 EEFAGLRPEQ
+788 QEFAGLRPEQ

-826 AKQIAQEES
+826 AKQVAQEES

-857 PAPDWANKKEVGSYL
+857 PSPDWNNKKEVASYL
-872 AKIRQ
+872 STIRK
-877 VNNRTKKLLQKQVV
+877 VNNKTKKLLQKQVI

-899 PKKVAKA
+899 PNKVAKA

-987 RAEITKPKGPA
+987 RAEITKPKGPT
-998 KVPGE
+998 KVSGE

-1046 KQLTKLDEELEELR
+1046 KQLSKLDQELEELR
-1060 SSFAKEPIEPGV
+1060 ASFAKEPVEPGV

-1088 IAFYKEARQ
+1088 IAYYKEARQ
-1097 QIITLKKRYAE
+1097 QIITLKKKYAE

-1164 ARLEMDEAFQE
+1164 ARLEMTEEFQE

-1195 RRERF
+1195 RRARLG
-1200 ADDTDLDRRAA
+1200 DDDDLDRRAA
-1211 EKAGRNIEET
+1211 ERAGRKIEET
-1221 DPVLVETQQKI
+1221 DPVLVETQEKI

-1246 QLKEELAKRAEM
+1246 QLKEELARRAEM
-1258 EGRGIVSEM
+1258 EGRGVVSEM

-1324 AMLAAQRDVET
+1324 AMRAAQRDVET

-1346 NRVYSMIWQTSSV
+1346 NRVYAMIWQTSSV
-1359 LASALGGIASTF
+1359 IASALGGIASTF

-1381 IADLMSTKNYSGTQ
+1381 IADLMSTKKYRGTQ
-1395 IGAWQVLKANAY
+1395 IGALQVLKANAH
-1407 GLKEGLKNWK
+1407 GLAEGLRNWK

-1428 NLESATGAAGT
+1428 NLESATGAAGA
-1439 NRLTGDVSLGDPVK
+1439 NRLTGDISLGDPEK
-1453 LFEAAQEQARRKRLR
+1453 LFEAAQELARRKRLR
-1468 GEDIKGVQHIFARM
+1468 GEKVTGVQHIFARM
-1482 PIGKMFN
+1482 PIGKMLN
-1489 EFMKL
+1489 ELLKL

-1516 AEAWK
+1516 SEAWK
-1521 DAFDAIPN
+1521 DAFEAIPN
-1529 DPKKA
+1529 DPKRA
-1534 GELAADLYKQKW
+1534 RELAADLYKQKW
-1546 TKDQGLEILSQEGV
+1546 TKDQGIEILSQEGV

-1575 SNVANLDPSE
+1575 SNVANLDPTE
-1585 IAQPISDKVLKFVKE
+1585 IAQPIADTALRFVKE
-1600 LKLLKDN
+1600 LKQLKDN
-1607 PAIGTFIHLL
+1607 PSAGALIHLL

-1640 AAQAARN
+1640 ATQAIRN
-1647 PYNHRIKKVEG
+1647 PYNRRIKGVEG
-1658 EIRDKDNYIAHEE
+1658 EIRNKDNYIANEE
-1671 TTPQRKE
+1671 TTPQRRQ

-1704 AITDTLIGSG
+1704 AITDTLMGSG
-1714 MMATGFGMG
+1714 MMAAGYGMG
-1723 AAGVAVGTLAWMTP
+1723 AAGVALGTLAWMTP
-1737 EQRKK
+1737 EQRRK
-1742 FQYKNPKA
+1742 FEYKNPKA
-1750 KANTIEGW
+1750 KSNTIEGW
-1758 GYREFFPLSIAFAIG
+1758 GYRELFPLSVAFAIG
-1773 ADWGMYSEMKEFTDE
+1773 ADMANYELMKDFTGKD
-1788 EGKPILT
+1788 GKPILT
-1795 QDQNAIGFIIRSMS
+1795 EDQNRLGFVLRSIA
-1809 ELFKEVPVAG
+1809 ELFREVPVAG
-1819 GIKSLQKIATGES
+1819 GIKSIDRILTGKD
-1832 ENINSVLADWLGSFG
+1832 ENINSVLADWLGSFA
-1847 LVPSQINKV
+1847 LMPSQINKV
-1856 MKLHFEK
+1856 LKLFFEK
-1863 GSVEELKGGDWQDRT
+1863 GSVEELKGGTWQDRT
-1878 AYRIVGH
+1878 AYKITGH

-1903 KTLLNTFIRWA
+1903 KTWLNTFIRWA
-1914 PDRPQE
+1914 PERSEE

-1926 VYKKDIEGEGQLIKP
+1926 VYKKDIEGDGQLIKP
-1941 PTQFPVVSGI
+1941 PNNFPTISGI
-1951 DMYKFVD
+1951 DMYKFID

-1971 VKKLNIDKTILEI
+1971 VKKLNVDKTIIEI
-1984 VKDKRWRKAWLKGS
+1984 IKNKKWRKAWLKGS

-2014 LQKLNTKFRVA
+2014 LQVLNTAFTKA
-2025 YERAAKNIM
+2025 YKAAAKNMM
-2034 KNKALLNEFISEE
+2034 KDKVLLKEFISEE
-2047 ENEVGSVEYDKY
+2047 ENEVGTLDYNKY
-2059 GKNKTLK
+2059 GPHKTLK
-2066 QVIDSARGQS
+2066 QVIDSARGQTVFTGTPVS
-2076 VLTGRPIAVEEVLG
+2076 VERTLG
-2090 RNDLDELLQA
+2090 RNDLDELLKT
-2100 NPQMQLTD
+2100 NP

>member
-9 RNKYGDSTPQ
+9 RSKYGDSTPQ

-37 PYEDSE
+37 PYEDAG
-43 DVMVSELLNQNPQL
+43 DIMVSELLDQNPQL

-98 NRAKAAAKATRGLK
+98 NRTKTAAKATRGLK
-112 ATPLGLLGLGAAE
+112 ATPLGLIGFGLAE
-125 VGIGALSNVANQKIQ
+125 LGIGAASNYANQQIQ
-140 LHYKSQKKFKISE
+140 LHYKSQKKFKLSE
-153 VMAAGVFN
+153 VMAAAVFN

-185 FSYRNIITKTGEKL
+185 FAYRNIIVKTGEKL
-199 VSGAAIGLLESAFR
+199 VSGATIGLLESAFR
-213 QSVSGLLQEEELFD
+213 NSVSGLLKEQELFD

-233 EGVYRDLLVSAGVGA
+233 EGVYKDLLMSAGVGA

-297 QAEAA
+297 QATAA
-302 DVGIFTNFKEKN
+302 DVGIFTNIKEKN
-314 ARIAALK
+314 AKIAALK

-361 QTLTEEELDAPDEN
+361 QTLTEEELDKPDEN
-375 LREYTEED
+375 LREYNEED

-393 EEVVEDPGNFV
+393 EEPEVKVEEEVVE
-404 DESFDLDLLKPKA
+404 
-417 EEPVVSETKVKKPE
+417 
-431 EVITP
+431 
-436 KAETPKPQLNR
+436 
-447 KTGDFA
+447 
-453 FQRQS
+453 
-458 KFDQEGKLQIE
+458 
-469 TEGLEPTTPL
+469 EPTTPVEKVPEDI
-479 EPTSQEFKLIEATI
+479 EPTSVK
-493 KTLLKKGRTNDE
+493 DE
-505 IIADLAARGF
+505 E
-515 GGAIVGAE
+515 V
-523 MKLRGGP
+523 
-530 NATVSFDNVLNKLR
+530 V
-544 TDDKISLQESIET
+544 
-557 ANQSARDAAKN
+557 AKE
-568 AKAPEVVE
+568 PEVVA
-576 EPKKPEAPKPKVLKR
+576 EPKKPEAPTPKVLKR
-591 DGELQSLIDRTK
+591 DNALQSLIDRTK

-826 AKQIAQEES
+826 AKQIAQEEA

-946 EDLKNRIKFHEANEA
+946 EDLKNRIKFHEANEG

-987 RAEITKPKGPA
+987 RAEITKPKGPT
-998 KVPGE
+998 KVSGE

-1029 LEMTD
+1029 LEITD

-1046 KQLTKLDEELEELR
+1046 KQLSKLDEELEELR
-1060 SSFAKEPIEPGV
+1060 SSFAKEPVEPGV

-1088 IAFYKEARQ
+1088 IAYYKEARQ
-1097 QIITLKKRYAE
+1097 QIITLKKKLAE
-1108 RARLLKLETGPLG
+1108 RDRLLKLETGPLG

-1164 ARLEMDEAFQE
+1164 AKLEMDEAFQE

-1211 EKAGRNIEET
+1211 ERAGRNIEET
-1221 DPVLVETQQKI
+1221 DPVLVETQEKI

-1309 DSFREERIYEAVRKQ
+1309 DSFREERIYESVRKQ

-1359 LASALGGIASTF
+1359 LASALGGISSTF
-1371 KQFAKLGAEP
+1371 KQFAKLGTEP
-1381 IADLMSTKNYSGTQ
+1381 IADLMFSTKNYRGTQ
-1395 IGAWQVLKANAY
+1395 VSAWQVLKANAY
-1407 GLKEGLKNWK
+1407 GLREGLKNWK

-1428 NLESATGAAGT
+1428 NLESATGAAGG
-1439 NRLTGDVSLGDPVK
+1439 NRLTGDISLGDPIK
-1453 LFEAAQEQARRKRLR
+1453 LLEAAEEQARRKRLR

-1534 GELAADLYKQKW
+1534 SELAADLYKQKW

-1560 NATATDTINKELLFD
+1560 NSTATDTINKELLFD

-1640 AAQAARN
+1640 TAQAARN

-1658 EIRDKDNYIAHEE
+1658 QIRDKDNYIAHEE
-1671 TTPQRKE
+1671 TTPQRRQ
-1678 ELQKEKEELEQRIK
+1678 ELQKEKEELEQKIK

-1704 AITDTLIGSG
+1704 AITDTLMGSG
-1714 MMATGFGMG
+1714 MMAAGYGMG
-1723 AAGVAVGTLAWMTP
+1723 GAGVALGTLAWMTP

-1742 FQYKNPKA
+1742 FEHKNPKA

-1773 ADWGMYSEMKEFTDE
+1773 ADIANYDDMKEFTDE
-1788 EGKPILT
+1788 DGKPILT
-1795 QDQNAIGFIIRSMS
+1795 KKQNRLGFLLRSIT

-1819 GIKSLQKIATGES
+1819 GMKSIEKIMSGES
-1832 ENINSVLADWLGSFG
+1832 EQINSVLADWLGSFG
-1847 LVPSQINKV
+1847 LVPSQVNKV
-1856 MKLHFEK
+1856 LKLYFEK
-1863 GSVEELKGGDWQDRT
+1863 GSVEELKGGDIQDRL
-1878 AYRIVGH
+1878 AYKVVGH

-1914 PDRPQE
+1914 PDRSQE

-1926 VYKKDIEGEGQLIKP
+1926 VYKKDIEGDGQLIKP
-1941 PTQFPVVSGI
+1941 PTQFPEVSGI

-1971 VKKLNIDKTILEI
+1971 VKKLNVDKLIIDI

-2005 DIGSVSNPA
+2005 DLGSVSNPA
-2014 LQKLNTKFRVA
+2014 LQKLNTKFRLA

-2047 ENEVGSVEYDKY
+2047 ENKVGTVEYDKY

-2066 QVIDSARGQS
+2066 QAIDLARGQS
-2076 VLTGRPIAVEEVLG
+2076 VLTGKPISVEEVLG
-2090 RNDLDELLQA
+2090 RNDLEELLQA
-2100 NPQMQLTD
+2100 NPQMQRTD

>member
-19 PEEEPDESTVP
+19 VKEEEVDESTVP
-30 VEERLPA
+30 LEERLPA
-37 PYEDSE
+37 PYEDA
-43 DVMVSELLNQNPQL
+43 DDIMVSELLNPNTQL
-57 TTEQQESG
+57 STEQQEQSTS

-79 TGVELTAP
+79 TSFELTAP

-98 NRAKAAAKATRGLK
+98 NRAKAASKAAKPLK
-112 ATPLGLLGLGAAE
+112 GTPLGLLGFGAAE
-125 VGIGALSNVANQKIQ
+125 VTIGALSNVANQKIQ
-140 LHYKSQKKFKISE
+140 QHYKSQKAFKISE
-153 VMAAGVFN
+153 VFAAGVFN

-185 FSYRNIITKTGEKL
+185 FSYRNIVTKGGEKL

-213 QSVSGLLQEEELFD
+213 QSVSGLLQEEDLFD

-248 TLNTAMHGGVG
+248 TLNTALHGSVG

-277 LTDLMDGDLVKQIDD
+277 LTDLMDGELVKQVDD

-297 QAEAA
+297 QKEAA
-302 DVGIFTNFKEKN
+302 DVGIFTNFAKKK
-314 ARIAALK
+314 AKIVKLK
-321 KKKKQVEEAK
+321 KQRKQVEEA
-331 QLNQQLKEEIQEENA
+331 QELNQQLKEEIQEENA

-361 QTLTEEELDAPDEN
+361 QTLTEEELDAPDEK
-375 LREYTEED
+375 LRE
-383 LEVPKERQPV
+383 
-393 EEVVEDPGNFV
+393 
-404 DESFDLDLLKPKA
+404 
-417 EEPVVSETKVKKPE
+417 EEPAVVAEPAPPTAKEPETVVKQEPIE
-431 EVITP
+431 EP
-436 KAETPKPQLNR
+436 ETPKP
-447 KTGDFA
+447 
-453 FQRQS
+453 
-458 KFDQEGKLQIE
+458 E
-469 TEGLEPTTPL
+469 TEPTT
-479 EPTSQEFKLIEATI
+479 
-493 KTLLKKGRTNDE
+493 
-505 IIADLAARGF
+505 
-515 GGAIVGAE
+515 
-523 MKLRGGP
+523 
-530 NATVSFDNVLNKLR
+530 
-544 TDDKISLQESIET
+544 
-557 ANQSARDAAKN
+557 
-568 AKAPEVVE
+568 
-576 EPKKPEAPKPKVLKR
+576 KVLKR
-591 DGELQSLIDRTK
+591 DNALQSLIDRTK
-603 AAFSGGDV
+603 AAFSSGDV

-668 VSDPLSTLVGRGLQ
+668 VSDPLATLVGRGTQ

-724 VSLFKNIQDAL
+724 VTLFKNIQDAL

-753 QDFKNKL
+753 QDFKKKL
-760 REATEK
+760 REAAEK

-826 AKQIAQEES
+826 AKQIAQEETR
-835 KLETYLE
+835 LETYLE

-899 PKKVAKA
+899 PNKVAKA

-933 KDKPKKAEADAEI
+933 KDKPKKTEADAEI

-961 DALKLEAALKE
+961 DALKLEAALTE

-987 RAEITKPKGPA
+987 RAEITKPKGPT

-1003 LEKVNEDI
+1003 LEKVN
-1011 NFLKKNIKSRVK
+1011 
-1023 EIDKAA
+1023 
-1029 LEMTD
+1029 
-1034 EFQAAKAEAEIN
+1034 
-1046 KQLTKLDEELEELR
+1046 
-1060 SSFAKEPIEPGV
+1060 
-1072 KKPKDKDP
+1072 
-1080 RVKEKEDK
+1080 
-1088 IAFYKEARQ
+1088 
-1097 QIITLKKRYAE
+1097 
-1108 RARLLKLETGPLG
+1108 
-1121 AQRAEVTP
+1121 
-1129 KPTGPKKSEGVIADL
+1129 
-1144 DKDIAFLRS
+1144 KDIAFLRS

-1164 ARLEMDEAFQE
+1164 ARVEMDEKFQE

-1211 EKAGRNIEET
+1211 ERAGRKIEET
-1221 DPVLVETQQKI
+1221 DPVLLETQEKI

-1246 QLKEELAKRAEM
+1246 QLKEELARRAET
-1258 EGRGIVSEM
+1258 EGRAIVSEM

-1301 LKDIDAAQ
+1301 LKDIDAAE
-1309 DSFREERIYEAVRKQ
+1309 DSFRVERIYETVRNQAVK
-1324 AMLAAQRDVET
+1324 AAERDVGT
-1335 KLSRFFKGWGN
+1335 KVSRFMREWGN
-1346 NRVYSMIWQTSSV
+1346 HRVYAMIWQTSSV
-1359 LASALGGIASTF
+1359 LASALGGIASSF
-1371 KQFAKLGAEP
+1371 KQLVKLGAEP
-1381 IADLMSTKNYSGTQ
+1381 IADLMTTRNYRGTQ
-1395 IGAWQVLKANAY
+1395 IKALQVLKANAH
-1407 GLKEGLKNWK
+1407 GLAEGFRNWK
-1417 GTGRAVAMTAK
+1417 GTGRAVTRTAK
-1428 NLESATGAAGT
+1428 NLQGATGGEGL
-1439 NRLTGDVSLGDPVK
+1439 NRLTGDVSLGDPIR
-1453 LFEAAQEQARRKRLR
+1453 LLEIAEAQAKRKRLR
-1468 GEDIKGVQHIFARM
+1468 GEDVQGVQHILARL
-1482 PIGKMFN
+1482 PIHTIFS
-1489 EFMKL
+1489 EILKL

-1505 FRRQLLRSELM
+1505 FRRQLLRAELM
-1516 AEAWK
+1516 SEAWK

-1529 DPKKA
+1529 DPTKA
-1534 GELAADLYKQKW
+1534 SELAADLYKQKW

-1585 IAQPISDKVLKFVKE
+1585 IARPISDKVLEFVKE

-1607 PAIGTFIHLL
+1607 PSVGALIHLL
-1617 APIMTVV
+1617 SPIMTVV

-1633 VGVPIIP
+1633 VGVPLIP

-1647 PYNHRIKKVEG
+1647 PYNRRIKKTEG
-1658 EIRDKDNYIAHEE
+1658 EIRNKDNYIAHEE
-1671 TTPQRKE
+1671 TTPQRRQ

-1704 AITDTLIGSG
+1704 AITDTLLGSG
-1714 MMATGFGMG
+1714 MMAAGYGMG

-1737 EQRKK
+1737 EQRRK
-1742 FQYKNPKA
+1742 FEHKNPKA

-1758 GYREFFPLSIAFAIG
+1758 GYRELFPLSIGFAIG
-1773 ADWGMYSEMKEFTDE
+1773 ADYAMYSEMKEFTDE

-1795 QDQNAIGFIIRSMS
+1795 KDQSAVGFILKSIT
-1809 ELFKEVPVAG
+1809 ELFKEVPIAG
-1819 GIKSLQKIATGES
+1819 GMKSVEKIMSGES
-1832 ENINSVLADWLGSFG
+1832 EQINSVLADWLGSFA
-1847 LVPSQINKV
+1847 LMPSQINKI
-1856 MKLHFEK
+1856 MKLYFEK

-1878 AYRIVGH
+1878 AYKIVGH

-1896 GHDMQSP
+1896 GHDLQSP
-1903 KTLLNTFIRWA
+1903 KTWLNTFIRWA
-1914 PDRPQE
+1914 PDRSQE

-1941 PTQFPVVSGI
+1941 PSQFPVISGI

-1971 VKKLNIDKTILEI
+1971 VKKLNIDKTIIEI
-1984 VKDKRWRKAWLKGS
+1984 VKNPKWRAAWQEGS
-1998 RKRTGTA
+1998 KKRTGTI

-2014 LQKLNTKFRVA
+2014 LQVLNTAFTKA
-2025 YERAAKNIM
+2025 YKAAAKNMM

-2047 ENEVGSVEYDKY
+2047 ENEVGTAEYNKY

-2066 QVIDSARGQS
+2066 QLIDEARGQS
-2076 VLTGRPIAVEEVLG
+2076 VLTGKPISVEEVLG
-2090 RNDLDELLQA
+2090 RNDLDELLEA
-2100 NPQMQLTD
+2100 NPQMQIRN

>member
-9 RNKYGDSTPQ
+9 KSKYGDSKPQ
-19 PEEEPDESTVP
+19 FEEEEVDDSTVP
-30 VEERLPA
+30 LEERLPA
-37 PYEDSE
+37 PYEDAA
-43 DVMVSELLNQNPQL
+43 DIMVSELLNPNTQL
-57 TTEQQESG
+57 TTKQQEQSTS
-65 EEFTSEQWFGLALG
+65 EEFSSEQWFGLALG
-79 TGVELTAP
+79 TSFELTAP
-87 IASNIAYLKWL
+87 IASNLAYIKWL
-98 NRAKAAAKATRGLK
+98 NRAKAAAKVTKPFK
-112 ATPLGLLGLGAAE
+112 ATPFGLLGFGAAE
-125 VGIGALSNVANQKIQ
+125 VTVGALSNIANQKIQ
-140 LHYKSQKKFKISE
+140 LHYKSQKAFKLSE

-185 FSYRNIITKTGEKL
+185 FSYRNIVTKGGEKL
-199 VSGAAIGLLESAFR
+199 VSGAAIGILESAFR
-213 QSVSGLLQEEELFD
+213 QSVSGLLQEQDLFD
-227 EAGNVK
+227 ESGNVK

-248 TLNTAMHGGVG
+248 TLNTALHGGVG

-277 LTDLMDGDLVKQIDD
+277 LTDLMEGELVKQVDD

-297 QAEAA
+297 QKEAD
-302 DVGIFTNFKEKN
+302 DVGIFTNFAKKN
-314 ARIAALK
+314 AKIAKLK
-321 KKKKQVEEAK
+321 KQRKQLEEAK
-331 QLNQQLKEEIQEENA
+331 ELNQQLKEEIVEENA

-361 QTLTEEELDAPDEN
+361 QSLTEEELDAPDEK
-375 LREYTEED
+375 LRE
-383 LEVPKERQPV
+383 V
-393 EEVVEDPGNFV
+393 EE
-404 DESFDLDLLKPKA
+404 
-417 EEPVVSETKVKKPE
+417 
-431 EVITP
+431 
-436 KAETPKPQLNR
+436 
-447 KTGDFA
+447 
-453 FQRQS
+453 
-458 KFDQEGKLQIE
+458 
-469 TEGLEPTTPL
+469 
-479 EPTSQEFKLIEATI
+479 
-493 KTLLKKGRTNDE
+493 
-505 IIADLAARGF
+505 
-515 GGAIVGAE
+515 
-523 MKLRGGP
+523 
-530 NATVSFDNVLNKLR
+530 
-544 TDDKISLQESIET
+544 
-557 ANQSARDAAKN
+557 
-568 AKAPEVVE
+568 EVVE
-576 EPKKPEAPKPKVLKR
+576 EPKTVEEEVEVETEEPTKVEEPVQPTAKEPETAVQEEPIKEPETLKPEAVPTPKPKVLKR
-591 DGELQSLIDRTK
+591 DNVLQSLIDRTK

-668 VSDPLSTLVGRGLQ
+668 VTDPINTLIGRGMQ
-682 SHRQDAAKYNYQT
+682 SNRQDAAKYNYQT

-724 VSLFKNIQDAL
+724 VTLFKNIQDAL
-735 DVRPRFKRLGQ
+735 DVRPRFKRLGE

-766 EPKEIPQ
+766 KPKEIPQ

-788 EEFAGLRPEQ
+788 QEFAGLKPEQ

-803 KEKSQEEID
+803 KDKSQEEIE
-812 IQNRLDFYATGKRE
+812 IQKRLDFYATGKRE
-826 AKQIAQEES
+826 AKQLAQEES
-835 KLETYLE
+835 RLETYLE

-848 LAKIRQEVG
+848 IAKIRQQVG
-857 PAPDWANKKEVGSYL
+857 PAPDWTNKKAVGSYL
-872 AKIRQ
+872 ATIRK
-877 VNNRTKKLLQKQVV
+877 VNNKTKKLLQKQVV

-899 PKKVAKA
+899 PNKVAKA

-961 DALKLEAALKE
+961 DALKLEEALKE

-987 RAEITKPKGPA
+987 RAEITKPKGPS

-1003 LEKVNEDI
+1003 LEKVNKDI
-1011 NFLKKNIKSRVK
+1011 SFLKSNIRSRVK

-1034 EFQAAKAEAEIN
+1034 EFQAAKAEKEIN
-1046 KQLTKLDEELEELR
+1046 KQISKLDDELQELR
-1060 SSFAKEPIEPGV
+1060 ESFAKEPVETGV
-1072 KKPKDKDP
+1072 KKPVEKDP
-1080 RVKEKEDK
+1080 RIKEREDK
-1088 IAFYKEARQ
+1088 IAYYKEARQ
-1097 QIITLKKRYAE
+1097 QIITLKKKYAE
-1108 RARLLKLETGPLG
+1108 RARLLELETGPLG

-1129 KPTGPKKSEGVIADL
+1129 KPTGPRKSEGVIADL
-1144 DKDIAFLRS
+1144 DKDIAFLRK
-1153 NMRKRVDEIDR
+1153 NMRQRVDDIDR
-1164 ARLEMDEAFQE
+1164 ARLEMDEAYQE

-1195 RRERF
+1195 RRARLG
-1200 ADDTDLDRRAA
+1200 DDDDLDRRAA
-1211 EKAGRNIEET
+1211 ERAGRKIEET
-1221 DPVLVETQQKI
+1221 DPVLVETQEKI

-1246 QLKEELAKRAEM
+1246 ELKEELARRAEL
-1258 EGRGIVSEM
+1258 EGRGVVSEM

-1309 DSFREERIYEAVRKQ
+1309 DSFREERIYESVRKQ

-1346 NRVYSMIWQTSSV
+1346 NRVYAMIWQTSSV
-1359 LASALGGIASTF
+1359 IASALGGIASTF

-1381 IADLMSTKNYSGTQ
+1381 IADLMSTKKYRGTQ
-1395 IGAWQVLKANAY
+1395 IGALQVLKANAY
-1407 GLKEGLKNWK
+1407 GLVEGLRNWK

-1428 NLESATGAAGT
+1428 NLESATGAAGA
-1439 NRLTGDVSLGDPVK
+1439 NRLTGDISLGDPEK
-1453 LFEAAQEQARRKRLR
+1453 LFEAAEELARRKRLR
-1468 GEDIKGVQHIFARM
+1468 GEKVTGVQHIFARM
-1482 PIGKMFN
+1482 PIGKMLN
-1489 EFMKL
+1489 ELLKL

-1516 AEAWK
+1516 SEAWK
-1521 DAFDAIPN
+1521 DAFEAIPN
-1529 DPKKA
+1529 DPKRA
-1534 GELAADLYKQKW
+1534 SELAADLYKQKW
-1546 TKDQGLEILSQEGV
+1546 TKDQGIEILSQEGV

-1575 SNVANLDPSE
+1575 SNVANLDPTE
-1585 IAQPISDKVLKFVKE
+1585 IARPISDTVLRLVKE

-1607 PAIGTFIHLL
+1607 PAAGALIHLL

-1640 AAQAARN
+1640 ATQAIRN
-1647 PYNHRIKKVEG
+1647 PYNRRIKRVEG
-1658 EIRDKDNYIAHEE
+1658 EIRNKDNYIAHEE
-1671 TTPQRKE
+1671 TTPQRRQ
-1678 ELQKEKEELEQRIK
+1678 ELQKEKEELEQKIK

-1704 AITDTLIGSG
+1704 AITDTLMGSG
-1714 MMATGFGMG
+1714 MMFAGYGMC
-1723 AAGVAVGTLAWMTP
+1723 AAGVALGTLAWMTP
-1737 EQRKK
+1737 EQRRK
-1742 FQYKNPKA
+1742 FEHKNPKA

-1758 GYREFFPLSIAFAIG
+1758 GYRELFPLSIAFAIG
-1773 ADWGMYSEMKEFTDE
+1773 ADMANYDAIKEFTGED
-1788 EGKPILT
+1788 GKPILT
-1795 QDQNAIGFIIRSMS
+1795 EEQNRLGFVLRSIA
-1809 ELFKEVPVAG
+1809 ELFREVPVAG
-1819 GIKSLQKIATGES
+1819 GMKSIERIMSGKD
-1832 ENINSVLADWLGSFG
+1832 ENINSVLADWLGSFA
-1847 LVPSQINKV
+1847 LMPSQINKV
-1856 MKLHFEK
+1856 LKLFFEK
-1863 GSVEELKGGDWQDRT
+1863 GSVEELKGGTWQDRT
-1878 AYRIVGH
+1878 AYKVTGH

-1903 KTLLNTFIRWA
+1903 KTWLNTFIRWA
-1914 PDRPQE
+1914 PERSEE

-1926 VYKKDIEGEGQLIKP
+1926 VYKKDIEGDGQLIKP
-1941 PTQFPVVSGI
+1941 PNQFPTGKGLVSGI
-1951 DMYKFVD
+1951 DMYKFID

-1971 VKKLNIDKTILEI
+1971 VKKLNVDKKIIEI
-1984 VKDKRWRKAWLKGS
+1984 VKDKKWRKAWRKGS
-1998 RKRTGTA
+1998 EKRTDTA

-2014 LQKLNTKFRVA
+2014 LQVLNTTFRKS
-2025 YERAAKNIM
+2025 YEAAAKNMM
-2034 KNKALLNEFISEE
+2034 KDKNLLKEFISEE
-2047 ENEVGSVEYDKY
+2047 ENKIGTLDYNKY
-2059 GKNKTLK
+2059 GPHKTLK
-2066 QVIDSARGQS
+2066 QVIDSARGKS
-2076 VLTGRPIAVEEVLG
+2076 VYTGEPVSVERALG
-2090 RNDLDELLQA
+2090 RNDLKELIEA
-2100 NPQMQLTD
+2100 NP

>member
-9 RNKYGDSTPQ
+9 KSKYGDSKPQ
-19 PEEEPDESTVP
+19 IEEEEVDESTVP
-30 VEERLPA
+30 LEERLPA
-37 PYEDSE
+37 PYEDAG
-43 DVMVSELLNQNPQL
+43 DIMVSELLNPNTQL
-57 TTEQQESG
+57 TTEQQEQSAG
-65 EEFTSEQWFGLALG
+65 EEFTSEQWFGLAIG
-79 TGVELTAP
+79 TTFELTAP

-98 NRAKAAAKATRGLK
+98 NRAKAASKATRLLK
-112 ATPLGLLGLGAAE
+112 GTPLGLLGFGAGE
-125 VGIGALSNVANQKIQ
+125 VTVGALSNVANQKIQ
-140 LHYKSQKKFKISE
+140 QHYKSQKAFKISE
-153 VMAAGVFN
+153 VFAAGVFN

-185 FSYRNIITKTGEKL
+185 FSYRNIVTKGGEKL

-213 QSVSGLLQEEELFD
+213 QSVSGLLQEEDLFD

-248 TLNTAMHGGVG
+248 TLNTALHGGVG

-277 LTDLMDGDLVKQIDD
+277 LTDLMDGELVKQVDD

-297 QAEAA
+297 QKEAD
-302 DVGIFTNFKEKN
+302 DVGVFTNFAKKN
-314 ARIAALK
+314 AKIAKLK
-321 KKKKQVEEAK
+321 KQRKQLEEA
-331 QLNQQLKEEIQEENA
+331 QELNQQLKEEIQEENA

-361 QTLTEEELDAPDEN
+361 QTLTEEELDAPDEK
-375 LREYTEED
+375 LRE
-383 LEVPKERQPV
+383 V
-393 EEVVEDPGNFV
+393 EE
-404 DESFDLDLLKPKA
+404 
-417 EEPVVSETKVKKPE
+417 
-431 EVITP
+431 
-436 KAETPKPQLNR
+436 
-447 KTGDFA
+447 
-453 FQRQS
+453 
-458 KFDQEGKLQIE
+458 
-469 TEGLEPTTPL
+469 
-479 EPTSQEFKLIEATI
+479 
-493 KTLLKKGRTNDE
+493 
-505 IIADLAARGF
+505 
-515 GGAIVGAE
+515 
-523 MKLRGGP
+523 
-530 NATVSFDNVLNKLR
+530 
-544 TDDKISLQESIET
+544 
-557 ANQSARDAAKN
+557 
-568 AKAPEVVE
+568 EVVE
-576 EPKKPEAPKPKVLKR
+576 EPKVVEEEPAVQPKVEEPTAVGEPAPPTAKEPETVVKQEPIEKPEAPKPEAVPTPKVLKR
-591 DGELQSLIDRTK
+591 DNVLQSLIDRTK

-626 YDNSISI
+626 YDDSISI
-633 FTKAIHTFRE
+633 FTKSIHTFRE

-668 VSDPLSTLVGRGLQ
+668 VSDPMSTLVARGLQ

-724 VSLFKNIQDAL
+724 VTLFKNIQDAL

-760 REATEK
+760 KEAVEK

-788 EEFAGLRPEQ
+788 QEFSGLRPEQ

-826 AKQIAQEES
+826 AKQVAQEES

-857 PAPDWANKKEVGSYL
+857 PTPDWNNKKEVASYL
-872 AKIRQ
+872 STIRK
-877 VNNRTKKLLQKQVV
+877 VNNKTKKLLQKQVI

-899 PKKVAKA
+899 PNKVAKA

-987 RAEITKPKGPA
+987 RAEITKPKGPT
-998 KVPGE
+998 KVSGE
-1003 LEKVNEDI
+1003 LEKVN
-1011 NFLKKNIKSRVK
+1011 
-1023 EIDKAA
+1023 
-1029 LEMTD
+1029 
-1034 EFQAAKAEAEIN
+1034 
-1046 KQLTKLDEELEELR
+1046 
-1060 SSFAKEPIEPGV
+1060 
-1072 KKPKDKDP
+1072 
-1080 RVKEKEDK
+1080 
-1088 IAFYKEARQ
+1088 
-1097 QIITLKKRYAE
+1097 
-1108 RARLLKLETGPLG
+1108 
-1121 AQRAEVTP
+1121 
-1129 KPTGPKKSEGVIADL
+1129 
-1144 DKDIAFLRS
+1144 KDITFLRS

-1164 ARLEMDEAFQE
+1164 ARLEMTEEFQE

-1195 RRERF
+1195 RRARLG
-1200 ADDTDLDRRAA
+1200 DDDDLDRRAA
-1211 EKAGRNIEET
+1211 ERAGRKIEET
-1221 DPVLVETQQKI
+1221 DPVLVETQEKI

-1238 EAEALKKK
+1238 EVEALKKK
-1246 QLKEELAKRAEM
+1246 QLKEELARRAEM
-1258 EGRGIVSEM
+1258 EGRGVVSEM
-1267 RAHLAPKP
+1267 RAHLEPKP

-1309 DSFREERIYEAVRKQ
+1309 DSFREERIYESVRKQ

-1346 NRVYSMIWQTSSV
+1346 NRVYAMIWQTSSV
-1359 LASALGGIASTF
+1359 IASALGGISSTF

-1381 IADLMSTKNYSGTQ
+1381 IANLMTTKKYRGTQ
-1395 IGAWQVLKANAY
+1395 IGALQVLIANTH
-1407 GLKEGLKNWK
+1407 GLVEGLRNWR

-1428 NLESATGAAGT
+1428 NLESATGAAGA
-1439 NRLTGDVSLGDPVK
+1439 NRLTGDISLGDPEK
-1453 LFEAAQEQARRKRLR
+1453 LFEAAQELARRKRLR
-1468 GEDIKGVQHIFARM
+1468 GEKVTGVQHIFARM
-1482 PIGKMFN
+1482 PIGKMLN
-1489 EFMKL
+1489 ELLKL

-1516 AEAWK
+1516 SEAWK
-1521 DAFDAIPN
+1521 DAFEAIPN
-1529 DPKKA
+1529 DPKRA
-1534 GELAADLYKQKW
+1534 RELAADLYKQKW
-1546 TKDQGLEILSQEGV
+1546 TKDQGIEILSQEGV

-1575 SNVANLDPSE
+1575 SNVANLDPTE
-1585 IAQPISDKVLKFVKE
+1585 IAQPIADTALRFVKE
-1600 LKLLKDN
+1600 LKQLKDN
-1607 PAIGTFIHLL
+1607 PAAGALIHLL

-1640 AAQAARN
+1640 ATQAIRN
-1647 PYNHRIKKVEG
+1647 PYNRRIKKVEG
-1658 EIRDKDNYIAHEE
+1658 DIRDKDNYIANEE
-1671 TTPQRKE
+1671 TTPQRRQ

-1704 AITDTLIGSG
+1704 AITDTLMGSG
-1714 MMATGFGMG
+1714 MMAAGYGMG
-1723 AAGVAVGTLAWMTP
+1723 AAGVALGTLAWMTP
-1737 EQRKK
+1737 EQRRK
-1742 FQYKNPKA
+1742 FEYKNPKA
-1750 KANTIEGW
+1750 KSNTIEGW
-1758 GYREFFPLSIAFAIG
+1758 GYRELFPLSVAFAIG
-1773 ADWGMYSEMKEFTDE
+1773 ADMANYDLMKDFTGED
-1788 EGKPILT
+1788 GKPILT
-1795 QDQNAIGFIIRSMS
+1795 EDQNRLGFVLRSIA
-1809 ELFKEVPVAG
+1809 ELFREVPVAG
-1819 GIKSLQKIATGES
+1819 GIKSIDRILTGKDD
-1832 ENINSVLADWLGSFG
+1832 NINSVLADWLGSFA
-1847 LVPSQINKV
+1847 LMPSQINKV
-1856 MKLHFEK
+1856 LKLFFEK
-1863 GSVEELKGGDWQDRT
+1863 GSVEELKGGTWQDRT
-1878 AYRIVGH
+1878 AYKITGH

-1903 KTLLNTFIRWA
+1903 KTWLNTFIRWA
-1914 PDRPQE
+1914 PERSEE

-1926 VYKKDIEGEGQLIKP
+1926 VYKKDIEGDGQLIKP
-1941 PTQFPVVSGI
+1941 PNKFPTISGI
-1951 DMYKFVD
+1951 DMYKFID

-1971 VKKLNIDKTILEI
+1971 VKKLNVDKTIIEI
-1984 VKDKRWRKAWLKGS
+1984 IKNKKWRKAWLKGS

-2014 LQKLNTKFRVA
+2014 LQVLNTAFTKA
-2025 YERAAKNIM
+2025 YKAAAKNMM
-2034 KNKALLNEFISEE
+2034 KDKVLLKEFISEE
-2047 ENEVGSVEYDKY
+2047 ENEVGTLNYNKY
-2059 GKNKTLK
+2059 GPHKTLK
-2066 QVIDSARGQS
+2066 QVIDSARGQTVFTGTPVS
-2076 VLTGRPIAVEEVLG
+2076 VERTLG
-2090 RNDLDELLQA
+2090 RNDLDELLKT
-2100 NPQMQLTD
+2100 NF

>member
-9 RNKYGDSTPQ
+9 KSKYGDSKPQ
-19 PEEEPDESTVP
+19 FEEEEVDDSTVP
-30 VEERLPA
+30 LEERLPA
-37 PYEDSE
+37 PYEDAA
-43 DVMVSELLNQNPQL
+43 DIMVSELLNPNTQL
-57 TTEQQESG
+57 TTKQQEQSTS
-65 EEFTSEQWFGLALG
+65 EEFSSEQWFGLALG
-79 TGVELTAP
+79 TSFELTAP
-87 IASNIAYLKWL
+87 IASNLAYIKWL
-98 NRAKAAAKATRGLK
+98 NRAKAAAKVTKPFK
-112 ATPLGLLGLGAAE
+112 ATPLGLLGFGAAE
-125 VGIGALSNVANQKIQ
+125 VTVGALSNIANQKIQ
-140 LHYKSQKKFKISE
+140 LHYKSQKAFKLSE

-185 FSYRNIITKTGEKL
+185 FSYRNIVTKGGEKL
-199 VSGAAIGLLESAFR
+199 VSGAAIGILESAFR
-213 QSVSGLLQEEELFD
+213 QSVSGLLQEQDLFD
-227 EAGNVK
+227 ESGNVK

-248 TLNTAMHGGVG
+248 TLNTALHGGVG

-277 LTDLMDGDLVKQIDD
+277 LTDLMEGELVKQVDD

-297 QAEAA
+297 QKEAD
-302 DVGIFTNFKEKN
+302 DVGIFTNFAKKN
-314 ARIAALK
+314 AKIAKLK
-321 KKKKQVEEAK
+321 KQRKQLEEAK
-331 QLNQQLKEEIQEENA
+331 ELNQQLKEEIQEENT
-346 RVDEAE
+346 RVDDAE

-361 QTLTEEELDAPDEN
+361 QSLTEEELDAPDEK
-375 LREYTEED
+375 LRE
-383 LEVPKERQPV
+383 V
-393 EEVVEDPGNFV
+393 EE
-404 DESFDLDLLKPKA
+404 
-417 EEPVVSETKVKKPE
+417 
-431 EVITP
+431 
-436 KAETPKPQLNR
+436 
-447 KTGDFA
+447 
-453 FQRQS
+453 
-458 KFDQEGKLQIE
+458 
-469 TEGLEPTTPL
+469 
-479 EPTSQEFKLIEATI
+479 EA
-493 KTLLKKGRTNDE
+493 
-505 IIADLAARGF
+505 
-515 GGAIVGAE
+515 
-523 MKLRGGP
+523 
-530 NATVSFDNVLNKLR
+530 
-544 TDDKISLQESIET
+544 
-557 ANQSARDAAKN
+557 
-568 AKAPEVVE
+568 VE
-576 EPKKPEAPKPKVLKR
+576 EPKTVEEEVEVETEEPKVEEPVQPTAKEPETKVQEEPIKEAEPPKPEAVPTPKPKVLKR
-591 DGELQSLIDRTK
+591 DNVLQSLIDRTK

-668 VSDPLSTLVGRGLQ
+668 VSDPLSTLIGRGMQ

-724 VSLFKNIQDAL
+724 VTLFKNIQDAL
-735 DVRPRFKRLGQ
+735 DVRPRFKRLGE

-766 EPKEIPQ
+766 KPKEIPQ

-788 EEFAGLRPEQ
+788 QEFAGLKPEQ

-803 KEKSQEEID
+803 KDKSQEEID
-812 IQNRLDFYATGKRE
+812 IQKRLDFYATGKRE
-826 AKQIAQEES
+826 AKQLAQEES
-835 KLETYLE
+835 RLETYLE

-848 LAKIRQEVG
+848 IAKIRQQVG
-857 PAPDWANKKEVGSYL
+857 PAPDWTNKKAVGSYL
-872 AKIRQ
+872 ATIRK
-877 VNNRTKKLLQKQVV
+877 VNNKTKKLLQKQVV

-899 PKKVAKA
+899 PNKVAKA
-906 QAKQKAQ
+906 RAKQKAQ

-961 DALKLEAALKE
+961 DALKLEEALKE

-987 RAEITKPKGPA
+987 RAEITKPKGPS

-1003 LEKVNEDI
+1003 LEKVN
-1011 NFLKKNIKSRVK
+1011 
-1023 EIDKAA
+1023 
-1029 LEMTD
+1029 
-1034 EFQAAKAEAEIN
+1034 
-1046 KQLTKLDEELEELR
+1046 
-1060 SSFAKEPIEPGV
+1060 
-1072 KKPKDKDP
+1072 
-1080 RVKEKEDK
+1080 
-1088 IAFYKEARQ
+1088 
-1097 QIITLKKRYAE
+1097 
-1108 RARLLKLETGPLG
+1108 
-1121 AQRAEVTP
+1121 
-1129 KPTGPKKSEGVIADL
+1129 
-1144 DKDIAFLRS
+1144 KDIAFLRK
-1153 NMRKRVDEIDR
+1153 NMRQRVDEIDR
-1164 ARLEMDEAFQE
+1164 ARLEMDKAYQE

-1195 RRERF
+1195 RRARLG
-1200 ADDTDLDRRAA
+1200 DDDDLDRRAA
-1211 EKAGRNIEET
+1211 ERAGRKIEET
-1221 DPVLVETQQKI
+1221 DPVLVETQEKI

-1246 QLKEELAKRAEM
+1246 ELKEELARRAEL
-1258 EGRGIVSEM
+1258 EGRGVVSEM

-1359 LASALGGIASTF
+1359 IASALGGIASTF

-1381 IADLMSTKNYSGTQ
+1381 IADLMSTKKYRGTQ
-1395 IGAWQVLKANAY
+1395 IGALQVLKANAY
-1407 GLKEGLKNWK
+1407 GLVEGLRNWK

-1428 NLESATGAAGT
+1428 NLESATGAAGA
-1439 NRLTGDVSLGDPVK
+1439 NRLTGDISLGDPEK
-1453 LFEAAQEQARRKRLR
+1453 LFEAAEELARRKRLR
-1468 GEDIKGVQHIFARM
+1468 GEKVTGVQHIFARM
-1482 PIGKMFN
+1482 PIGKMLN
-1489 EFMKL
+1489 ELLKL

-1516 AEAWK
+1516 SEAWK
-1521 DAFDAIPN
+1521 DAFEAIPN
-1529 DPKKA
+1529 DPKRA
-1534 GELAADLYKQKW
+1534 SELAADLYKQKW
-1546 TKDQGLEILSQEGV
+1546 TKDQGIEILSQEGV

-1575 SNVANLDPSE
+1575 SNVANLDPTE
-1585 IAQPISDKVLKFVKE
+1585 IAQPISDTVLRFVKE

-1607 PAIGTFIHLL
+1607 PSAGALIHLL

-1640 AAQAARN
+1640 ATQAIRN
-1647 PYNHRIKKVEG
+1647 PYNRRIKRVEG
-1658 EIRDKDNYIAHEE
+1658 DIRNKDNFIAHEE
-1671 TTPQRKE
+1671 TTPQRRQ
-1678 ELQKEKEELEQRIK
+1678 ELQKEKEELEQKIK

-1704 AITDTLIGSG
+1704 AITDTLVGSG
-1714 MMATGFGMG
+1714 MMAAGYGMG
-1723 AAGVAVGTLAWMTP
+1723 AAGVALGTLAWMTP
-1737 EQRKK
+1737 EQRRK
-1742 FQYKNPKA
+1742 FEHKNPKA

-1758 GYREFFPLSIAFAIG
+1758 GYRELFPLSIAFAIG
-1773 ADWGMYSEMKEFTDE
+1773 ADMANYDAMKEFTSED
-1788 EGKPILT
+1788 GKPILT
-1795 QDQNAIGFIIRSMS
+1795 EEQNRLGFVLRSIA
-1809 ELFKEVPVAG
+1809 ELFREVPVAG
-1819 GIKSLQKIATGES
+1819 GMKSVERIMSGKD
-1832 ENINSVLADWLGSFG
+1832 ENINSVLADWLGSFA
-1847 LVPSQINKV
+1847 LMPSQINKV
-1856 MKLHFEK
+1856 LKLFFEK
-1863 GSVEELKGGDWQDRT
+1863 GSVEELKGGTWQDRT
-1878 AYRIVGH
+1878 AYKVTGH

-1903 KTLLNTFIRWA
+1903 KTWLNTFIRWA
-1914 PDRPQE
+1914 PERVEE

-1926 VYKKDIEGEGQLIKP
+1926 VYKKDIEGDGQLIKP
-1941 PTQFPVVSGI
+1941 PNQFPTGKGLVSGI
-1951 DMYKFVD
+1951 DMYKFID

-1971 VKKLNIDKTILEI
+1971 VKKLNVDKKIIEI
-1984 VKDKRWRKAWLKGS
+1984 VKDKKWRKAWLKGS
-1998 RKRTGTA
+1998 KKRTGTA
-2005 DIGSVSNPA
+2005 SIGSVSNPA
-2014 LQKLNTKFRVA
+2014 LQVLNTTFRKS
-2025 YERAAKNIM
+2025 YEAAAKNMM
-2034 KNKALLNEFISEE
+2034 KDKNLLKEFISEE
-2047 ENEVGSVEYDKY
+2047 ENEIGTLDYNKY
-2059 GKNKTLK
+2059 GPHKTLK
-2066 QVIDSARGQS
+2066 QVIDSARGKS
-2076 VLTGRPIAVEEVLG
+2076 VYTGEPVSVERALG
-2090 RNDLDELLQA
+2090 RNDLKELIEA
-2100 NPQMQLTD
+2100 NP

>member
-9 RNKYGDSTPQ
+9 RNKYGDSIPQ

-30 VEERLPA
+30 VEERPPA
-37 PYEDSE
+37 PYEDAG
-43 DVMVSELLNQNPQL
+43 DIMVSELLDQNPQL

-98 NRAKAAAKATRGLK
+98 NRTKTAAKATRGLK
-112 ATPLGLLGLGAAE
+112 ATPLGLIGFGLAE
-125 VGIGALSNVANQKIQ
+125 LGIGAASNYANQKIQ
-140 LHYKSQKKFKISE
+140 LHYKSQKKFKFSE

-161 ASPVVKVIDGLPVFK
+161 ASPVVKFVDGLPVFK

-185 FSYRNIITKTGEKL
+185 FAYRNIITKGGEKL

-227 EAGNVK
+227 KAGNVK

-268 KAGRAEAVK
+268 RAGRAEAVK

-297 QAEAA
+297 QAEVA

-314 ARIAALK
+314 ARVAALK

-331 QLNQQLKEEIQEENA
+331 ELNQQLKEEIQEENA

-361 QTLTEEELDAPDEN
+361 QTLTEEELVAPDEN

-393 EEVVEDPGNFV
+393 EEPEVKVVVE
-404 DESFDLDLLKPKA
+404 
-417 EEPVVSETKVKKPE
+417 
-431 EVITP
+431 
-436 KAETPKPQLNR
+436 
-447 KTGDFA
+447 
-453 FQRQS
+453 
-458 KFDQEGKLQIE
+458 
-469 TEGLEPTTPL
+469 EPTTPVEKVPEDI
-479 EPTSQEFKLIEATI
+479 EPTTVKDEEIEV
-493 KTLLKKGRTNDE
+493 KE
-505 IIADLAARGF
+505 
-515 GGAIVGAE
+515 
-523 MKLRGGP
+523 
-530 NATVSFDNVLNKLR
+530 
-544 TDDKISLQESIET
+544 
-557 ANQSARDAAKN
+557 
-568 AKAPEVVE
+568 PEVVE
-576 EPKKPEAPKPKVLKR
+576 EPKKPEAAPKPKVLKR
-591 DGELQSLIDRTK
+591 DNALQSLIDRTK

-668 VSDPLSTLVGRGLQ
+668 VSDPIATFVARGLQ

-716 QTIENEAD
+716 QSIENEAD
-724 VSLFKNIQDAL
+724 VNLFKNIQDAL
-735 DVRPRFKRLGQ
+735 DVRPRFKRLGE

-857 PAPDWANKKEVGSYL
+857 TAPDWANKKEVGSYL

-877 VNNRTKKLLQKQVV
+877 VNNKTKKLLQKQVV

-899 PKKVAKA
+899 PQKVAKA

-1034 EFQAAKAEAEIN
+1034 EFQATKAEAEIN

-1060 SSFAKEPIEPGV
+1060 SSFAKEPVEPGV

-1164 ARLEMDEAFQE
+1164 AKLEMDEAFQE

-1221 DPVLVETQQKI
+1221 DPVLVETQEKI

-1309 DSFREERIYEAVRKQ
+1309 DSFREERIYESVRKQ

-1371 KQFAKLGAEP
+1371 KQFAKLGTEP
-1381 IADLMSTKNYSGTQ
+1381 IADLMFSTKNYRGTQ
-1395 IGAWQVLKANAY
+1395 INALQVLKANGH
-1407 GLKEGLKNWK
+1407 GLAEGLRNWK

-1640 AAQAARN
+1640 TAQAARN

-1658 EIRDKDNYIAHEE
+1658 QIRDKDNYIAHEE
-1671 TTPQRKE
+1671 TTPQRRE

-1704 AITDTLIGSG
+1704 AITDTLMGSG
-1714 MMATGFGMG
+1714 MMLTGYGMG
-1723 AAGVAVGTLAWMTP
+1723 AAGVALGTLAWMTP

-1742 FQYKNPKA
+1742 FEHKNPKA
-1750 KANTIEGW
+1750 KANTIAGW
-1758 GYREFFPLSIAFAIG
+1758 GYRELFPLSIAFAIG
-1773 ADWGMYSEMKEFTDE
+1773 ADMANYDDMKEFTDE
-1788 EGKPILT
+1788 DGKPILT
-1795 QDQNAIGFIIRSMS
+1795 KKQNKLGFLLRSIT

-1819 GIKSLQKIATGES
+1819 GMKSLQKIATGEND
-1832 ENINSVLADWLGSFG
+1832 NINSVLADWLGSFG
-1847 LVPSQINKV
+1847 LVPSQVNKV
-1856 MKLHFEK
+1856 LKLHFEK
-1863 GSVEELKGGDWQDRT
+1863 GSVEELKGGSWQDRT
-1878 AYRIVGH
+1878 AYRAVGH

-1914 PDRPQE
+1914 PDRSQE

-1926 VYKKDIEGEGQLIKP
+1926 VYKKDIEGDGQLIKP
-1941 PTQFPVVSGI
+1941 PSQFPTISGI

-1971 VKKLNIDKTILEI
+1971 VKKLNIDKTIIEI
-1984 VKDKRWRKAWLKGS
+1984 VKNPKWRAAWQKGS

-2014 LQKLNTKFRVA
+2014 LQKLNTKFRLA

-2047 ENEVGSVEYDKY
+2047 ENKVGSVEYDKY

-2100 NPQMQLTD
+2100 NPQLQRTD